1 VLNVSGDWSRGMILV
16 SGTRGPG
23 FNSRIAPFLH
33 QYNHMAH
40 RTDESFEVEEIVALR
55 MELFR
60 ARNKL
65 EEYGKTVQRVDFYQQ
80 VLSKLMEVLN
90 DRASAIQ
97 KLAITVGLKTSTQKD
112 DFSELIALKGKED

>member
-1 VLNVSGDWSRGMILV
+1 
-16 SGTRGPG
+16 
-23 FNSRIAPFLH
+23 
-33 QYNHMAH
+33 MAH
-40 RTDESFEVEEIVALR
+40 RTDESFEAEEIVALR

-80 VLSKLMEVLN
+80 VLSKLMEVLS

-97 KLAITVGLKTSTQKD
+97 KLAIAVGLKTTTQKD